1 MLKPIVVSFRDFW
14 IDTFV
19 SAKGIVRNN
28 RLLLL
33 VCAAIIVLLI
43 VFSRPFPTQK
53 VYLSVGQAGSSY
65 DVLGTYLQEYFKKY
79 RIDLVKIETAGQEEG
94 LAKLDDNHSQINV
107 GFLTAGRPMPDHFDG
122 LVSLGSI
129 QFSPVWLFYRGE
141 RLTDNDFLDK
151 RIAIGA
157 EGTNTLSIF
166 MAAAKARGLD
176 VEKNPHLLKI
186 KHSEAVSLLNSGKI
200 DALFIVD
207 GFDSPNVQALL
218 ADPNN
223 KILNFSLADAYEK
236 QLPFLK
242 KLTIP
247 KGSLD
252 LAAVRPAMDTDV
264 LSTTVTLLV
273 EDNLHPYLQWLFI
286 KAIKDMNNARAHFFA
301 PPNFFPAYLD
311 RSVPLSNVASR
322 YYQTGFPSLSE
333 SLPLWLAVYLDRIW
347 IYLLGFLAIA
357 LPLTQLI
364 PNIRNYY
371 VDSLVDGINNELG
384 TIESMSRNVKTPEDR
399 YALLERLN
407 TLEARI
413 KESPL
418 AGLDLAIYIKAFEH
432 AQFVRNEIDKSA
444 TFLHR
449 QQHGSA

>member
-1 MLKPIVVSFRDFW
+1 MFKPIVVSFKDFW
-14 IDTFV
+14 IDTYV
-19 SAKGIVRNN
+19 SVKGIVQNN

-33 VCAAIIVLLI
+33 ACSAVIVLL
-43 VFSRPFPTQK
+43 VALSRPFPTDK
-53 VYLSVGQAGSSY
+53 VYLSVGQPGSSF

-79 RIDLVKIETAGQEEG
+79 RVDLVKIETSGLEEG
-94 LAKLDDNHSQINV
+94 LEKLDDNHSQINAA
-107 GFLTAGRPMPDHFDG
+107 FLTAGRPIPDHYDG

-129 QFSPVWLFYRGE
+129 QFSPAWLFYRGA
-141 RLTDNDFLDK
+141 RLTDKDFLEK

-176 VEKNPHLLKI
+176 VEKNPQLLKL
-186 KHSEAVSLLNSGKI
+186 KHSEAVALLNSGMI

-218 ADPNN
+218 ADQKNQ
-223 KILNFSLADAYEK
+223 IFNFSLADAYEK

-252 LAAVRPAMDTDV
+252 LAAVRPATDTDV

-273 EDNLHPYLQWLFI
+273 EDDLNPFVQWLFI
-286 KAIKDMNNARAHFFA
+286 KAIKDMNNGRAHFFA

-311 RSVPLSNVASR
+311 RSVPLSDVASR
-322 YYQTGFPSLSE
+322 YYQSGFPSLTE
-333 SLPLWLAVYLDRIW
+333 SLPLWLAVYLDRVW
-347 IYLLGFLAIA
+347 VYLLGFLAIA
-357 LPLTQLI
+357 LPLAQLI

-384 TIESMSRNVKTPEDR
+384 TIESMSRNVMTPEER
-399 YALLERLN
+399 YALLEKLN
-407 TLEARI
+407 TLEDRI
-413 KESPL
+413 KQSPL
-418 AGLDLAIYIKAFEH
+418 ANLDLAVYIKAFEH
-432 AQFVRNEIDKSA
+432 AQFVRKEIEK
-444 TFLHR
+444 
-449 QQHGSA
+449 